1 MGDLI
6 DPETGEVVERPL
18 EVVAVDIASLDEQEL
33 AQLFPTPM
41 QAAGALIKA
50 RQAVARA
57 PIALRK
63 VKEELRAAERDLKVA
78 IARTTLELA
87 DRHEDM
93 SVTERQRVA
102 EADPRVI
109 EAREAHD
116 VAWLAL
122 EYARDWDKALGRD
135 VELLRSVNA
144 NARAE
149 MKS

>member
-1 MGDLI
+1 MTEFI
-6 DPETGEVVERPL
+6 NRETGEVVERPL
-18 EVVAVDIASLDEQEL
+18 EVVALDIAALDEQEL
-33 AQLFPTPM
+33 AQLFPTPV
-41 QAAGALIKA
+41 QASGALLKA

-57 PIALRK
+57 PYALRQA
-63 VKEELRAAERDLKVA
+63 KEKLREKERDLKVA

-87 DRHEDM
+87 DSHPNL
-93 SVTERQRVA
+93 SVSERTRLA

-109 EAREAHD
+109 EAREEQD

-144 NARAE
+144 NMRAE
-149 MKS
+149 TKQ